1 MVNQSADER
10 HGARIRDGLDEREGL
25 NGWMDAWM
33 DACMDALRFCT
44 VLDCVDCV
52 DCMDCKVCCLI
63 SGTLSIYD

>member
-25 NGWMDAWM
+25 NGWMH
-33 DACMDALRFCT
+33 ALRFCT

-52 DCMDCKVCCLI
+52 DCMDCMDCMDCKVCCLI